1 MNNTAKTYDE
11 LIKDEYEKLRKAYS
25 KQGYHFVG
33 KYAVVKPCHWMKKS
47 LLTRGKEFCYKQK
60 FYGIPSHRCLQMS
73 PTIFCNERCVFCWRA
88 HPEELGVKINELGPF
103 KYDDPESIV
112 INSVIEW
119 KRILSGYRGNPKV
132 DPLMLEEAMRPIHV
146 AISLVGEPTLYPYL
160 GQLVDAYFKYGFK
173 TAFIVTNG
181 TRPDVLE
188 NLERKPS
195 QLYVSVV
202 APDFE
207 TFKKVARPI
216 ISPKIA
222 WNNLMNTLELLPS
235 FSIPTVIRITLVKGL
250 NMHNLEGYAKLIE
263 KAEPTYVEPKA
274 AMSVG
279 YFKYRLTKDNMP
291 RHSEVREFGKKLAEL
306 IGYKMIDEAVNSR
319 IVLLSKLDKPIK
331 LL

>member
-1 MNNTAKTYDE
+1 
-11 LIKDEYEKLRKAYS
+11 
-25 KQGYHFVG
+25 
-33 KYAVVKPCHWMKKS
+33 
-47 LLTRGKEFCYKQK
+47 
-60 FYGIPSHRCLQMS
+60 MS

-222 WNNLMNTLELLPS
+222 WNNLMKTLELLPS